1 MLHPHRIL
9 NPSPNR
15 HELREPLVVRQAD
28 LSISSRSL
36 TMFKNVNGAVNLTSP
51 LVEQYIRQQ
60 EARPHLECHNHCA
73 FGATNKTP
81 LGE

>member
-1 MLHPHRIL
+1 MLHPHLIL

-36 TMFKNVNGAVNLTSP
+36 PMFKNVNGAVNLTSP
-51 LVEQYIRQQ
+51 LVAQIFVIKKPVRTQS
-60 EARPHLECHNHCA
+60 
-73 FGATNKTP
+73 ATSTA
-81 LGE
+81 L

>member
-15 HELREPLVVRQAD
+15 HELREPLVVRQVD

-36 TMFKNVNGAVNLTSP
+36 PMFKNVNGAVNLTSP
-51 LVEQYIRQQ
+51 LVAQIFVITKPVRTQS
-60 EARPHLECHNHCA
+60 
-73 FGATNKTP
+73 ATSTA
-81 LGE
+81 L